1 MARGL
6 THRGTARAVI
16 LVVLSAVATACTER
30 NEVHPRVGAAEFCA
44 LNRVVDGDGV
54 RLNCGPGRENLNVR
68 LQCIDA
74 PEPDQAPWGD
84 GATERLRDLVA
95 PQVGLRS
102 MDIDR
107 YGRTIGRIYRNE
119 QDLNLR
125 LVYEGKAAV
134 YPRYCDDPAYYDAER
149 LARRAA
155 RGIWAEPGLH
165 HEPWQWRRVR

>member
-1 MARGL
+1 MAKGL
-6 THRGTARAVI
+6 NHHGTVAASI
-16 LVVLSAVATACTER
+16 LIVLSVAATACTGH
-30 NEVHPRVGAAEFCA
+30 NEWDPPVGAAEVCG

-74 PEPDQAPWGD
+74 PEPDQTPWGD
-84 GATERLRDLVA
+84 RATERLRDLVA
-95 PQVGLRS
+95 PRVGLRS

-107 YGRTIGRIYRNE
+107 YGRTIGRIYRNGE
-119 QDLNLR
+119 DLNLR

-134 YPRYCDDPAYYDAER
+134 YPRYCDDPAYYDAESF
-149 LARRAA
+149 ARYAA

-165 HEPWQWRRVR
+165 QEPWQWRRVR

>member
-1 MARGL
+1 MRDVWM
-6 THRGTARAVI
+6 HPSTAAWAI
-16 LVVLSAVATACTER
+16 LVAWSVAVTACTEF
-30 NEVHPRVGAAEFCA
+30 NDLDPTGGAVEICA

-74 PEPDQAPWGD
+74 PETDQPPWGD
-84 GATERLRDLVA
+84 RATERLRELVT

-107 YGRTIGRIYRNE
+107 YGRTIGRIYRNGE
-119 QDLNLR
+119 DLNLR

-149 LARRAA
+149 LARHAA
-155 RGIWAEPGLH
+155 RGIWAKPGLH
-165 HEPWQWRRVR
+165 QEPWQWRRVR